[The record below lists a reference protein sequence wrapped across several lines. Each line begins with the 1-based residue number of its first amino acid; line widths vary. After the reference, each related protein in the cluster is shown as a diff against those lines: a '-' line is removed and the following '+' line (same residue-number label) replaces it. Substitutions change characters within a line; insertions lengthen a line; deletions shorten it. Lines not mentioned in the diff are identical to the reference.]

1 MTDKSLFKQN
11 KGTVIIYVLIISS
24 IAMGIVFLLTSIFAS
39 KVKTALEFPKSITAL
54 YAADTGIEWRIYEEM
69 KGGSNQPSFS
79 NGASFSV
86 ETPFG
91 SFPIKVIGNYKG
103 ANRSLEVSM

>member
-1 MTDKSLFKQN
+1 MIKIFKQN
-11 KGTVIIYVLIISS
+11 KNKGTTIIYVLIISS
-24 IAMGIVFLLTSIFAS
+24 IAIGIVFILTAIFAS
-39 KVKTALEFPKSITAL
+39 KIKTALEFPNSVTAL

-69 KGGSNQPSFS
+69 IGSAAQPTFS

-91 SFPIKVIGNYKG
+91 SFPIKVIGTYKET
-103 ANRSLEVSM
+103 NRSLEVSI